1 MKSDQSQNVSTNDSR
16 KFHFTIKLR
25 TKIYGGFVIIV
36 LLLAGAVFI
45 TLTSINSL
53 KTNLQ
58 MTYDHPL
65 VVTRASSLIQFEI
78 VEMHRSMKDV
88 TLSEDPS
95 TRDRYIEL
103 VNEEE
108 KETLQLFDTIHKQI
122 LGDEGRTLVSNAHE
136 AFLKWRPI
144 RKEVIKLSEKGEFKK
159 AQLLTQNKG
168 ATYVDFLIL
177 EVEKLAAYAGDKAMM
192 FNTNSSKIVENTRYI
207 AIVTMIICLLFGLS
221 LTTYFTQDI
230 INV

>member
-1 MKSDQSQNVSTNDSR
+1 MVCVT
-16 KFHFTIKLR
+16 
-25 TKIYGGFVIIV
+25 
-36 LLLAGAVFI
+36 
-45 TLTSINSL
+45 TS
-53 KTNLQ
+53 
-58 MTYDHPL
+58 
-65 VVTRASSLIQFEI
+65 VA
-78 VEMHRSMKDV
+78 
-88 TLSEDPS
+88 
-95 TRDRYIEL
+95 L